1 LVEIITLIVAGLLVG
16 FINTLAGGGSIISL
30 SVLMMLGLPA
40 PIANGTNR
48 IAITIQTLTAT
59 TSFRQQKVLETRK
72 AIYLSIPAILGSLI
86 GAWFAVDIREDI
98 FEKAIGVVMLI
109 MLVFI
114 LYKPQK
120 YIYGR
125 TDISEK
131 PLTWKTYIVFFF
143 IGIYGGFLHM
153 GVGYFLLA
161 GIVGMAGFD
170 LVKANA
176 IKVFVVLAYVPFTL
190 IIFIWYNQVNWMYGL
205 ILAIGAVAGALIASR
220 LAVSRG
226 VNFVKWVIVVV
237 ILITSGDMFGL
248 YDFKTAISGFLH
260 N

>member
-98 FEKAIGVVMLI
+98 LKS
-109 MLVFI
+109 
-114 LYKPQK
+114 Y
-120 YIYGR
+120 
-125 TDISEK
+125 
-131 PLTWKTYIVFFF
+131 WC
-143 IGIYGGFLHM
+143 
-153 GVGYFLLA
+153 GYA
-161 GIVGMAGFD
+161 D
-170 LVKANA
+170 
-176 IKVFVVLAYVPFTL
+176 YVSFHT
-190 IIFIWYNQVNWMYGL
+190 I
-205 ILAIGAVAGALIASR
+205 
-220 LAVSRG
+220 
-226 VNFVKWVIVVV
+226 
-237 ILITSGDMFGL
+237 
-248 YDFKTAISGFLH
+248 
-260 N
+260 